1 MVKIEPGKPLPDH
14 TRLDY
19 DECCAK
25 LTLEEVFPERYHDL
39 LLADKP
45 DLQGNG
51 VGIEVTIA
59 NDRKKQ
65 EAVSNWVKAN
75 STDNEKIRDSA
86 IERMRQL
93 GVEYTGGIQGW
104 PGFDNSFHLIAAAV
118 ETKMDKLA
126 TGNYALFPRYE
137 LFLFTDI
144 WLSPEKKAEADAY
157 FFSGNV
163 AQFYQTVYV
172 FSQGHEMHAF
182 DTEKNTYRLLLIDT
196 SEQSKR
202 NIRARQM
209 VEEGEQT

>member
-14 TRLDY
+14 TRLYY

-25 LTLEEVFPERYHDL
+25 LTLEEVLPMRYHDL

-59 NDRKKQ
+59 DDRKKQ

-75 STDNEKIRDSA
+75 YAENEGTRTRS

-104 PGFDNSFHLIAAAV
+104 PGFDTSFYQIAAAV
-118 ETKMDKLA
+118 EMKMDKLSK
-126 TGNYALFPRYE
+126 GNYALFPRYE

-144 WLSPEKKAEADAY
+144 WLSPKKKTEADEY
-157 FFSGNV
+157 FFSGKV
-163 AQFYQTVYV
+163 KRFFQTVYV
-172 FSQGHEMHAF
+172 FSQGHEMHVF
-182 DTEKNTYRLLLIDT
+182 DTENNTYRLLLVDT
-196 SEQSKR
+196 SEQTNR
-202 NIRARQM
+202 NIRARRM
-209 VEEGEQT
+209 VEEGEQE